1 MNHPA
6 ENSPADS
13 GSDLRSVIYDER
25 TLDRDFPVHLPEQ
38 VYWMPDSKA
47 VSLHYHHNFEIGIC
61 MKGSGI
67 FFIGKKIIPF
77 RAGDI
82 SVVYPN
88 EIHIAQSLEHDPS
101 SWIFLTV
108 DMNRLFDAD
117 ASHTAKLYTELTET
131 QGKVGTIYHGSAQP
145 KLNALLKELITELH
159 DRLPEYRFMARIL
172 ISMIVLELWRIHGG
186 ENNPLAEAPEPHSI
200 EVVLPAIS
208 YISQKFSEDV
218 TAEKLAALC
227 HISEVHMRRLF
238 ANVVGSSPFEYL
250 YRVRINAAC
259 AALTSDVKRSISDI
273 ANSVGYTS
281 ISSFNRHF
289 KKFTG
294 LSPKEYIASQAAAEP
309 TESAPRQE

>member
-1 MNHPA
+1 MEHTPT
-6 ENSPADS
+6 EQSR
-13 GSDLRSVIYDER
+13 DLRSVIYDER
-25 TLDRDFPVHLPEQ
+25 SLDHDFPVHLPEQ
-38 VYWMPDSKA
+38 VFWTPDTKA
-47 VSLHYHHNFEIGIC
+47 ASLHYHHNFEIGIC
-61 MKGSGI
+61 TEGSGI

-77 RAGDI
+77 RSGDI

-88 EIHIAQSLEHDPS
+88 EIHIAQSLAHDPS
-101 SWIFLTV
+101 TWIFLTV
-108 DMNRLFDAD
+108 DINRLFDAD
-117 ASHTAKLYTELTET
+117 SSHTAKLYTELTEK
-131 QGKVGTIYHGSAQP
+131 QGKTGTIYHSSTQT
-145 KLNALLKELITELH
+145 KLNALLKELISELR
-159 DRLPEYRFMARIL
+159 DRPPEYRFMARTL

-186 ENNPLAEAPEPHSI
+186 ESNPLAETPEPHSI

-208 YISQKFSEDV
+208 YISQNFSEDI

-259 AALTSDVKRSISDI
+259 AALTSDIKCSIAEI

-289 KKFTG
+289 RKFTG
-294 LSPKEYIASQAAAEP
+294 LSPKEYIATQNAAD
-309 TESAPRQE
+309 SADNSLRPEE